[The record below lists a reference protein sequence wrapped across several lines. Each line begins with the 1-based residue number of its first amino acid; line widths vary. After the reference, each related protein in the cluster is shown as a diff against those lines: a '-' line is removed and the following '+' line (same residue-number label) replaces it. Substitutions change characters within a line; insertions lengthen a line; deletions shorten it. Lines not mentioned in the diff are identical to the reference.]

1 MGHMRPLV
9 MVSMRPQGKSRVR
22 SHEWRHVAEYAHFLS
37 MPGWPVTP
45 ALLFADDM
53 ALSFYAGS
61 QIHDRLAELMCRKVG
76 SIVRKAALHQRFA
89 RELASA
95 SAPAPPVNGDAS
107 IFCRYRR
114 SGHALRLRAPA
125 TPASLRG
132 PRTFR
137 IRVKAGK
144 ARPRTH

>member
-53 ALSFYAGS
+53 ALSFYVMPDPKFTTG
-61 QIHDRLAELMCRKVG
+61 LAELM
-76 SIVRKAALHQRFA
+76 
-89 RELASA
+89 
-95 SAPAPPVNGDAS
+95 
-107 IFCRYRR
+107 
-114 SGHALRLRAPA
+114 
-125 TPASLRG
+125 
-132 PRTFR
+132 
-137 IRVKAGK
+137 
-144 ARPRTH
+144 